1 MAQLRQDYQQFID
14 RDAEVIAV
22 GPENTKQLSD
32 YWRSKKIPFIGI
44 PDPAHTIAKKFGQ
57 EVNLLKMG
65 RLPALF
71 VIDKNGMIRLEHHGA
86 SMSDIPPNKQVLARL
101 DELNEEFS

>member
-22 GPENTKQLSD
+22 GPENSKTLSG
-32 YWRSKKIPFIGI
+32 YWLREKIPFIGI
-44 PDPAHTIAKKFGQ
+44 PDPAHTIAKLFGQ

-65 RLPALF
+65 RMPALM
-71 VIDKNGMIRLEHHGA
+71 VIDKDGKIRYEHYGA
-86 SMSDIPPNKQVLARL
+86 SARDIPLDKDILRL
-101 DELNEEFS
+101 VDELNKELS